1 LLEGFEPS
9 LHRSGCFVELVCY
22 IAFFNFM
29 EDVIKQIIV
38 IRKDLNMRKGKLVAQ
53 GSHASIAF
61 LTRRMRDKVPVT
73 EVQEKWINGKFTKI
87 CVYVNSEAELLEIE
101 NRAIEAKL
109 EVSLITDSGLTEFNG
124 VPTRTCLAI
133 GPDYSS
139 KIDKITGHLSLL

>member
-1 LLEGFEPS
+1 MDI
-9 LHRSGCFVELVCY
+9 V
-22 IAFFNFM
+22 
-29 EDVIKQIIV
+29 KQIIV
-38 IRKDLNMRKGKLVAQ
+38 IRSDLKNKDGQKIRTGKIISQAC
-53 GSHASIAF
+53 HASIAF

-73 EVQEKWINGKFTKI
+73 DVQEKWINGKFTKI

-101 NRAIEAKL
+101 SRAIEAKL